1 MSIDKFY
8 ICINIFVY
16 DYMIMVRYIEGYLL
30 GYYYG
35 VWKSEGWE
43 KNEGNK
49 IK

>member
-1 MSIDKFY
+1 MSIDKSY

-16 DYMIMVRYIEGYLL
+16 DYMIMVRYIEGHLP
-30 GYYYG
+30 GYYHG

-49 IK
+49 TK